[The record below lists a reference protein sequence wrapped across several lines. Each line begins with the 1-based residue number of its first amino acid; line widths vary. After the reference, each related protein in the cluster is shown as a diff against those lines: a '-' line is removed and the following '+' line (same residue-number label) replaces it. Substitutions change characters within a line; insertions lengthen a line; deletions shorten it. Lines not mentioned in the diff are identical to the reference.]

1 MFLQL
6 GLQLVRTVSLDSQCA
21 KLLHPDVCLY
31 TSVHIAT
38 TQTTTVV
45 VCLFIAVM
53 LMSRLIRTQSQK
65 FNSMKLKLLISFK
78 ETFF

>member
-1 MFLQL
+1 MIH
-6 GLQLVRTVSLDSQCA
+6 QCA
-21 KLLHPDVCLY
+21 KLLHPGVCLY

-78 ETFF
+78 ETYLFKKKNPVVEQILSL

>member
-1 MFLQL
+1 M
-6 GLQLVRTVSLDSQCA
+6 SLDTSVRQA
-21 KLLHPDVCLY
+21 AAPDVCLY

-78 ETFF
+78 ETFFFFGFF